1 MPIVGFRTR
10 MPNNEELKKIIF
22 DIMAEDKITVETFES
37 HIKLDATSA
46 WGSYRKVLG
55 FATEI
60 EYDIVEFQNT
70 NEDLLTPNYIEEKDP
85 QPEVDH
91 ESEAER
97 PIYRAL
103 RLKFSLR

>member
-85 QPEVDH
+85 QP
-91 ESEAER
+91 
-97 PIYRAL
+97 
-103 RLKFSLR
+103 